1 MLKPRAMHDGD
12 SSARPPL
19 PGPERRPRRRR
30 NQSVWYLL
38 GEYSGLAVMM
48 PAAAVIGYFIG
59 AALDGWLHTGRLM
72 TIIFVLLGIAAGF
85 VELIRVLSRTAP
97 D

>member
-1 MLKPRAMHDGD
+1 MKGGE
-12 SSARPPL
+12 SSAQPQL
-19 PGPERRPRRRR
+19 PGPRRRTRRRR

-48 PAAAVIGYFIG
+48 PAAAVIGYGIG
-59 AALDGWLHTGRLM
+59 AALDGWLHTGRLL
-72 TIIFVLLGIAAGF
+72 TIVFVILGIAAGF